1 MTVTQLT
8 TAPTETDLEAE
19 IHSAIRLAFPL
30 MPAHAIRHQIQFQF
44 KFGHAAIK
52 VDGSKPTSVRSRAD
66 VLLFVEDKPLA
77 VLELKRM
84 SEELQPDDGQ
94 QGLSYAR
101 ALNSTPPLVV
111 VSNGIETRYLE
122 THTGGVWVA
131 VDKDAQAFT
140 ALVDSA
146 SKAAKADLK
155 LAIQTLMG
163 TNSSVWMQAVLH
175 ASSANMEEL
184 TGSIEDTDQPFGRN
198 FLIPRRPTKKVVDFL
213 RKNQKLVLL
222 EGSSLVGKSNVLR
235 ELCELTVSNEVGATL
250 YIETETGSS
259 ILQCIADALES
270 HLNWPVTV
278 DEARYWLKQVSD
290 ANGPDLIL
298 AIDGL
303 NSDDRVV
310 RKEIEDLSS
319 TKFGNHLKL
328 VVALDTT
335 VASRIVITNG
345 RNKSPIGRRAVR
357 VEVEPLDND
366 EFAHA
371 VQTLLDKRLVLMQG
385 AFYTPDYRHPWVLR
399 SVAALALASLEDES
413 QETFL
418 AILPMLNTDL
428 IQYARDRFEDIDL
441 LRTFAKVAQAMIIES
456 RDAARHPTLIA
467 ECNRTFGIRRATLSE
482 LLSSDELNL
491 LEEAGYLKPAI
502 HQVTAEHI
510 SYVRQPALL
519 ASEISRFIKSEIIR
533 RSEKDPA
540 DAATW
545 LIDAASRL
553 PLGDVIAAHALLE
566 ASTEDEGLPIGV
578 MLKLLK
584 TKPQSKSPTPGTTY
598 AGLHPEI
605 GYIKFRVVRD
615 TVIELFVKGGSKI
628 LDLGVPVGELLE
640 DITPWQ
646 ILSHV
651 CGVRTEIMDESGSLV
666 RIEQSFLID
675 IASASFPLLSSH
687 PMLGQL
693 PHHDLLTGG
702 SVVCHAVG
710 IVEPITQ
717 SLLSYLRQDL
727 NDSKAWVEWA
737 LTRKSGAL
745 LARLHIALRE
755 IARMTD
761 PDFAEWAKTTLTNQV
776 IPELQQQLRCCGQ
789 HLLDEESQ

>member
-8 TAPTETDLEAE
+8 TVSTETDLEAE
-19 IHSAIRLAFPL
+19 IHAAIRLAFPL
-30 MPAHAIRHQIQFQF
+30 LPAHAIRHQIQFQF

-52 VDGSKPTSVRSRAD
+52 VDGSKPTSARSRAD
-66 VLLFVEDKPLA
+66 VLLYVEDKPLA

-101 ALNSTPPLVV
+101 ALNPAPPLVV

-131 VDKDAQAFT
+131 ADKDAQAFT
-140 ALVDSA
+140 ALMDSA

-163 TNSSVWMQAVLH
+163 TNSSVWMQAVQH

-184 TGSIEDTDQPFGRN
+184 TGDIEDTDQPFGRN
-198 FLIPRRPTKKVVDFL
+198 FLIPRQATSVVIDFL
-213 RKNQKLVLL
+213 MNDQKLVLL

-235 ELCELTVSNEVGATL
+235 ELCELTAGNEVGATL

-278 DEARYWLKQVSD
+278 EEARYWLKQVSV

-310 RKEIEDLSS
+310 RREIEDLSS
-319 TKFGNHLKL
+319 TKFGKHLKL

-335 VASRIVITNG
+335 VASRIVITKG
-345 RNKSPIGRRAVR
+345 RSKSPIGRRAVR
-357 VEVEPLDND
+357 VEVEPLDNN
-366 EFAHA
+366 EFLHA
-371 VQTLLDKRLVLMQG
+371 VQTLLDNRLALMQG

-399 SVAALALASLEDES
+399 SVAASALSSLEGES
-413 QETFL
+413 QETIL

-441 LRTFAKVAQAMIIES
+441 LRAFAKVAQAMIIES
-456 RDAARHPTLIA
+456 SDAARHPTLIA
-467 ECNRTFGIRRATLSE
+467 ECNRTFGIRRATL
-482 LLSSDELNL
+482 LQVLSSEELNL
-491 LEEAGYLKPAI
+491 LEEAGYLKAAI
-502 HQVTAEHI
+502 HQVTAEQI

-519 ASEISRFIKSEIIR
+519 ASEIARVIKSEILS
-533 RSEKDPA
+533 RSVENPE

-545 LIDAASRL
+545 LTDAASRL

-566 ASTEDEGLPIGV
+566 ASTEDEGLPVGV
-578 MLKLLK
+578 MLKLLT
-584 TKPQSKSPTPGTTY
+584 TKPQSKSPKPGTTY
-598 AGLHPEI
+598 AGFHPGI
-605 GYIKFRVVRD
+605 GYIKFRVVD
-615 TVIELFVKGGSKI
+615 ETVIELFIMGAPKR
-628 LDLGVPVGELLE
+628 LELGVPVGRLLE
-640 DITPWQ
+640 DVTPWQ

-651 CGVRTEIMDESGSLV
+651 CGARTETMDDSGNLV
-666 RIEQSFLID
+666 RLEQTFLLE
-675 IASASFPLLSSH
+675 IASASFPLLSSQ
-687 PMLGQL
+687 PMIGQL
-693 PHHDLLTGG
+693 PHHDLPNGG

-727 NDSKAWVEWA
+727 NDSTAWVEWA

-761 PDFAEWAKTTLTNQV
+761 PDLAAWAKATLTNQV
-776 IPELQQQLRCCGQ
+776 VPELQEQLQCSGQ
-789 HLLDEESQ
+789 HLLDVESQ